1 MDFYELD
8 LDEAIIIQSSNV
20 TRDGY
25 DESEF
30 EDEYLREIIL
40 TNKQIMYVVAPDEE
54 ADGEDCDIIT
64 VPLNAVKVING
75 QAQVKQVQHDLYNL
89 CLQIQF
95 VHGVE
100 YWRFGVKAKQ
110 QIPVWVTKISD
121 AVSSLTEGCECAY
134 EKTHTNTVYQ
144 SKATSGA
151 DTCFCVNCGATISR
165 SAKFC
170 SECGEKVGQNSPPIN
185 VQADVVYDGRI
196 HKCKNCGE
204 TLNAFETVCPL
215 CGYELRDTYA
225 SATIR
230 AFAEKMEGLQK
241 NGKHSDKGKIINL
254 IRTFPIPN
262 TKEDLFEFIILASSN
277 IREDRYSSD
286 LPKYK
291 KEISDAWR
299 AKFEQAYHKACIS
312 FAKDSSLAR
321 IKEIYKAKNTEIRG
335 NKLNGFFKNTGA
347 IIGSVLLVLLCVAI
361 PWGILF
367 GIQSSE
373 AKKIEKE
380 NQRLEAIVEEVYE
393 ALEAENYT
401 LARAKTASLTFSGP
415 DSSEAKIAEEKWDKT
430 RKELLEIIDK
440 AEYGQNYLPPATEGD
455 GD

>member
-1 MDFYELD
+1 MDYYELD

-40 TNKQIMYVVAPDEE
+40 TNKRIMYVIAPDDE
-54 ADGEDCDIIT
+54 ADGEDCDIID
-64 VPLNAVKVING
+64 VPLNAVKMING

-89 CLQIQF
+89 CLQVQF

-100 YWRFGVKAKQ
+100 YWRFGVKPKQ
-110 QIPVWVTKISD
+110 QIPVWVNKISD
-121 AVSSLTEGCECAY
+121 AVRSLPAGCECTY
-134 EKTHTNTVYQ
+134 EKSQTAHQNNQANSTNTCY
-144 SKATSGA
+144 
-151 DTCFCVNCGATISR
+151 CVNCGATLSQ

-170 SECGEKVGQNSPPIN
+170 SECGEKVGQSSQPSGAQ
-185 VQADVVYDGRI
+185 VDFVYDGKI

-204 TLNAFETVCPL
+204 VLKAFETVCPL

-230 AFAEKMEGLQK
+230 AFADKMEELQR

-262 TKEDLFEFIILASSN
+262 TKEDLFEFIILAGSN
-277 IREDRYSSD
+277 IREDRYSSN

-312 FAKDSSLAR
+312 FAKDPSLAR
-321 IKEIYKAKNTEIRG
+321 IKEIYKTKNAEIRG

-347 IIGSVLLVLLCVAI
+347 IIGSVLLVLLCVAL
-361 PWGILF
+361 PWGITF

-373 AKKIEKE
+373 TKQIEKE
-380 NQRLEAIVEEVYE
+380 NQRLEAIVEEVYV
-393 ALEAENYT
+393 ALESKNYT

-415 DSSEAKIAEEKWDKT
+415 DSSEANIAEEKWDKT

-440 AEYGQNYLPPATEGD
+440 AEYGQNYLPPTAEGD
-455 GD
+455 SD

>member
-20 TRDGY
+20 SRDGY

-110 QIPVWVTKISD
+110 QIPVWVSKITD

-144 SKATSGA
+144 SKATSDA

-170 SECGEKVGQNSPPIN
+170 SECGEKVGQNSPPTN

-204 TLNAFETVCPL
+204 VLKAFETVCPS
-215 CGYELRDTYA
+215 CGYELRDIYA

-230 AFAEKMEGLQK
+230 AFAEKMEQLQST
-241 NGKHSDKGKIINL
+241 GKYSDKNNIISL

-262 TKEDLFEFIILASSN
+262 TKEDLFEFIILAGSN
-277 IREDRYSSD
+277 IREDRYSSE

-291 KEISDAWR
+291 KEISDAWS
-299 AKFEQAYHKACIS
+299 AKFEQAYHKALIAFPNDPGVQHFKS
-312 FAKDSSLAR
+312 FYKSKKNEVRRRKLRRSLVSIAIALLGLTLMIVGIALQSANEGSSWAMLSMIGLA
-321 IKEIYKAKNTEIRG
+321 ILCLVPMSI
-335 NKLNGFFKNTGA
+335 L
-347 IIGSVLLVLLCVAI
+347 GS
-361 PWGILF
+361 
-367 GIQSSE
+367 
-373 AKKIEKE
+373 
-380 NQRLEAIVEEVYE
+380 
-393 ALEAENYT
+393 
-401 LARAKTASLTFSGP
+401 
-415 DSSEAKIAEEKWDKT
+415 
-430 RKELLEIIDK
+430 
-440 AEYGQNYLPPATEGD
+440 
-455 GD
+455 